1 MPNESRPK
9 RPQSEP
15 LVAYAAFL
23 RGINVGRAKRVAM
36 ADLRELVTKL
46 GYRDVKTLLNSGNLV
61 FRAGARTSG
70 DPGPRIESAIAK
82 TLGVASRVTV
92 LSHDELAAVVDG
104 NPLLEVATD
113 PARLL
118 VVFLADP
125 ADRKRLTPLLKE
137 EWAPE
142 ALGLGKR
149 VAYLWC
155 ATGILESRLQAAVGR
170 LLGDG
175 GTARNWTTTTKLLAL
190 IRGGQ
195 DGE

>member
-1 MPNESRPK
+1 MPNESPRTRQKP
-9 RPQSEP
+9 EP
-15 LVAYAAFL
+15 LAAYVAFL

-36 ADLRELVTKL
+36 ADLRALVTKL
-46 GYRDVKTLLNSGNLV
+46 GYRNVKTLLNSGNVV

-70 DPGPRIESAIAK
+70 DPGPRIEGAIAK
-82 TLGVASRVTV
+82 TLGVTSRVTV
-92 LSHDELAAVVDG
+92 LSQDELADAVDG
-104 NPLLEVATD
+104 NPLLKVATD

-118 VVFLADP
+118 VVFFTDP
-125 ADRKRLTPLLKE
+125 ADRKGLTPLLEE

-142 ALGLGKR
+142 AFGLGKR

-190 IRGGQ
+190 IRAGQ